1 MIRLANQLVCIFEW
15 FSNFQPTLVPAP
27 IDLSETEVDDY
38 LQAFDD
44 LDFTSHIDSDSEIC

>member
-27 IDLSETEVDDY
+27 IDLSETEVYDY